1 MANIP
6 KDPVMLLSFLN
17 TQLRDY
23 YPSLEDCCLSLGIN
37 MEEITGGLALI
48 GYYYNEEK
56 KSVYLIGRI
65 EHENVCKKMIW
76 DLP

>member
-23 YPSLEDCCLSLGIN
+23 YTSLEDCCLSIGIN

-56 KSVYLIGRI
+56 NQFI
-65 EHENVCKKMIW
+65 
-76 DLP
+76 

>member
-48 GYYYNEEK
+48 GY
-56 KSVYLIGRI
+56 LIGRI